1 MFTLGIG
8 HEKVHSDGGGK
19 DLKRMELD
27 LDRLTY
33 I

>member
-1 MFTLGIG
+1 MFTLGNG
-8 HEKVHSDGGGK
+8 HEKVHSGSGGK
-19 DLKRMELD
+19 DLKRVELD